1 MAVDEGPY
9 MHTFM
14 MIEDES
20 HGFMGNVSDV
30 VGDVTSIVLP
40 GGFRHLLDDAFSPS
54 PCNRHILNNV
64 IELLSG
70 LIIEVDIK
78 WD

>member
-1 MAVDEGPY
+1 
-9 MHTFM
+9 MHTTM
-14 MIEDES
+14 MIEDKS

-30 VGDVTSIVLP
+30 VHDVTSIVLP
-40 GGFRHLLDDAFSPS
+40 EGSRHLLDDAFVPS
-54 PCNRHILNNV
+54 PCNRDILNNGFGS
-64 IELLSG
+64 LSG

>member
-1 MAVDEGPY
+1 
-9 MHTFM
+9 MHTII

-40 GGFRHLLDDAFSPS
+40 GGFRNLLDDTFVPS
-54 PCNRHILNNV
+54 PCKRGFVNNGV
-64 IELLSG
+64 NVLSRS
-70 LIIEVDIK
+70 IIEVVIK

>member
-1 MAVDEGPY
+1 
-9 MHTFM
+9 MHTST
-14 MIEDES
+14 MIEEES

-40 GGFRHLLDDAFSPS
+40 GGFRHLLDDAFAPS
-54 PCNRHILNNV
+54 PCKRGSVNNG